1 MTTIYSKVSRYPHPK
16 VETVKLFVCSVK
28 VDRLFNLD
36 LGPPPV

>member
-16 VETVKLFVCSVK
+16 VKTVNMFVYSVK
-28 VDRLFNLD
+28 VDRLFSLD